1 MNEHT
6 DLALRGLLKRF
17 GTSTAVRDVN
27 LDIKKGE
34 FISLLGPSGC
44 GKSTTLMMIAGFEDP
59 SEGEILIRGKRVDH
73 LQVEQRNIGIVFQS
87 YALFP
92 HMTVW
97 KNVEYGLKM
106 RNVRAEERKQR
117 VEKILRMVH
126 MVDYASRLPRD
137 LSGGQQQRVAL
148 ARALVI
154 EPDLLLLDEP
164 FSALDRS
171 LREDLQR
178 EVRALQKALNI
189 TTLFVTHDQDEAL
202 LMSDRIAVMKAGR
215 IEQCATPA
223 VLYNQ
228 PATHFVASFVGRG
241 TFIQGKLLSSA
252 DDKRVFQTSLGE
264 VSLPLNNVMR
274 EGLDADGKGLVTS
287 DAALFVR
294 PEHVL
299 ATSAAGNTGLHAEGT
314 VAVVYFQGATSFAD
328 MVVPGLDEMMLVN
341 VSHLNA
347 QQALHEGMKV
357 PLYIANESIRAYSH
371 QKHA

>member
-1 MNEHT
+1 MSDDT
-6 DLALRGLLKRF
+6 DLALRGLGKRF
-17 GTSTAVRDVN
+17 GASTAVSDVN

-106 RNVRAEERKQR
+106 RNVPTDERKQR

-215 IEQCATPA
+215 IEQCAMPA
-223 VLYNQ
+223 VLYQQ

-241 TFIQGKLLSSA
+241 TFIPGKVLSSV
-252 DDKRVFQTSLGE
+252 DDKRVFQTRLGE
-264 VSLPLNNVMR
+264 VSVPLENVMN
-274 EGLDADGKGLVTS
+274 EGLKADVTGATAS
-287 DAALFVR
+287 DTALFVR
-294 PEHVL
+294 PEHIL
-299 ATSAAGNTGLHAEGT
+299 AMSADASVGLHAEGT

-341 VSHLNA
+341 ISQLNA
-347 QQALHEGMKV
+347 KQALSEGMKV
-357 PLYIANESIRAYSH
+357 PLFIADHSIRAYSNL
-371 QKHA
+371 KRS